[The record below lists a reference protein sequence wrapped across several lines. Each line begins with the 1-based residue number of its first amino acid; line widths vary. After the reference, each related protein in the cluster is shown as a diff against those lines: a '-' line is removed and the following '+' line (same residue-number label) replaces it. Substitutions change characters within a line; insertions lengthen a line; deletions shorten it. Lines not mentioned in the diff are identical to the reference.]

1 MLRLLAIIFLTYFF
15 FKYTIRLLA
24 PFIIKRFANKM
35 QDKFRQEFNQQYK
48 SNDSKEGEVTIE
60 NKKKS
65 SNSKTDKVGD
75 YVDFEEVDE

>member
-1 MLRLLAIIFLTYFF
+1 LKVLAIIFLTYFF

-48 SNDSKEGEVTIE
+48 NNDSKEGEVTIE

-65 SNSKTDKVGD
+65 SDSKTDKVGD

>member
-1 MLRLLAIIFLTYFF
+1 MKVLAIIFLTYFF

-24 PFIIKRFANKM
+24 PFLIKRFANKM

-48 SNDSKEGEVTIE
+48 NNDSKEGEVTIE

-75 YVDFEEVDE
+75 YVDFEEVD

>member
-1 MLRLLAIIFLTYFF
+1 MKVLAIIFLTYFF

-24 PFIIKRFANKM
+24 PFLIKRFTNKM

-48 SNDSKEGEVTIE
+48 NNDSKEGEVTIE

>member
-1 MLRLLAIIFLTYFF
+1 MKILAIIFLTYFV

-24 PFIIKRFANKM
+24 PFLIKRFANKM

-48 SNDSKEGEVTIE
+48 NNDSKEGEVTIE

>member
-1 MLRLLAIIFLTYFF
+1 MKVLAIIFLTYFF

-48 SNDSKEGEVTIE
+48 NNDSKEGDVTIE

-65 SNSKTDKVGD
+65 SNSKTDNVGD

>member
-1 MLRLLAIIFLTYFF
+1 LKVLAIIFLTYFF

-24 PFIIKRFANKM
+24 PFLIKRFANKM

-48 SNDSKEGEVTIE
+48 NNDSQEGEVTIE

>member
-1 MLRLLAIIFLTYFF
+1 MKVLAIIFLTYFF
-15 FKYTIRLLA
+15 FKYIIRLIA
-24 PFIIKRFANKM
+24 PFLIKRFVNKI

>member
-1 MLRLLAIIFLTYFF
+1 LKVLAIIFLTYFF
-15 FKYTIRLLA
+15 LKYTIRLLA
-24 PFIIKRFANKM
+24 PFLIKRFANKM

-48 SNDSKEGEVTIE
+48 NNDSQEGEVTIE
-60 NKKKS
+60 NKNKS

>member
-1 MLRLLAIIFLTYFF
+1 MKVLAIIFLTYFF

-48 SNDSKEGEVTIE
+48 NNDSKEGEVTIE

>member
-1 MLRLLAIIFLTYFF
+1 MKVLAIIFLTYFF

-24 PFIIKRFANKM
+24 PFLIKRFANKM
-35 QDKFRQEFNQQYK
+35 QDKFRQEFNQQFK
-48 SNDSKEGEVTIE
+48 NNDSKEGEVTIE

>member
-1 MLRLLAIIFLTYFF
+1 MKILAIIFLTYFF

-24 PFIIKRFANKM
+24 PFLIKRFANKM

-48 SNDSKEGEVTIE
+48 NNDSKEGDVTIE

-65 SNSKTDKVGD
+65 SNSKTDNVGD